1 METALNAVSH
11 LTFAALAVG
20 YPGTGTLPGTVAGA
34 VLLAATLLFA
44 WHLHVRDSTPRP
56 GVVLCVV
63 AAASLSVRLLG
74 GAFTPAIAVYPLLF
88 LWMRMPTIEGPLY
101 HAGILVSVTELLG
114 HLSPGWGTPFSLL
127 NLLPGA
133 LAAFTAPFLSMFG
146 ADLLLER
153 HARPGVQRQN
163 ARKESQP
170 GSGSFPEDVA
180 RSMLPIL
187 HRATGANGVF
197 LVVRDGSGALRL
209 SDFLASSGSVPES
222 FIPAP
227 SDPFISA
234 ALRSPGLVTM
244 DSTVDHRLPWYMED
258 PGTASVVM
266 IPLARNG
273 VVGGVYVC
281 DFFSRPAPAEAGEVL
296 LDAAGVLSAAWGEH
310 VGPAGGMLTDI
321 CMELGTAG
329 GLKAAVHSMVVN
341 LARHI
346 HLATVTVAVLTEDC
360 SELQVYE
367 TLGSMS
373 SGRRGRL
380 FPADKGVAGWAVS
393 KRRVV
398 HRRAVGRGDSS
409 IRPFIPD
416 DDPQQQIGSCC
427 AVPLYSERAVF
438 GVLVVESP
446 AENGVTPEHSKQIE
460 AVGAVFGVFSARM
473 AALERV
479 ESLSDRDRLTGL
491 PCYSAFQEELLGL
504 VDDVRKGLSVA
515 VLAVD
520 ICGFRELNGEYG
532 PRTCDT
538 LLGEAAKR
546 IADTLGGAYG
556 MTRFSPGRFLVS
568 IPGADRAAAQAYAVR
583 IMEAFSVTPFS
594 AGERELAM
602 SVAVGGAVSRVDRMI
617 PRLPGFAE
625 EALGAVLNKGTG
637 PAVLSV
643 DQFGKTQC

>member
-1 METALNAVSH
+1 METALNVVSH
-11 LTFAALAVG
+11 LTFAILAVG
-20 YPGTGTLPGTVAGA
+20 YPGTGTLPGTAAGA
-34 VLLAATLLFA
+34 VLLVATLFFA
-44 WHLHVRDSTPRP
+44 WHLHVRDSTPRS
-56 GVVLCVV
+56 GVVLCVA

-74 GAFTPAIAVYPLLF
+74 GAFTPAVAVYPLLF

-114 HLSPGWGTPFSLL
+114 HLSPGWGTPYALL
-127 NLLPGA
+127 NLLPGG
-133 LAAFTAPFLSMFG
+133 LAAFAAPFLSMFG
-146 ADLLLER
+146 ADLLLEH
-153 HARPGVQRQN
+153 HARPGVPRQS

-170 GSGSFPEDVA
+170 GSFPEDVA

-197 LVVRDGSGALRL
+197 LVVRDVAGALRL

-222 FIPAP
+222 FLPAP
-227 SDPFISA
+227 SDPFMSA
-234 ALRSPGLVTM
+234 ALRSEGLVTM
-244 DSTVDHRLPWYMED
+244 DATVDRRLPWYMED

-266 IPLARNG
+266 IPLSRNG
-273 VVGGVYVC
+273 ALGGVYVC

-296 LDAAGVLSAAWGEH
+296 LDAAGVLSAAWGDTA
-310 VGPAGGMLTDI
+310 GPAGGMLADI
-321 CMELGTAG
+321 CIELGSAS

-341 LARHI
+341 LARQI
-346 HLATVTVAVLTEDC
+346 HRATVTVAVLTEDGR
-360 SELQVYE
+360 ELQVYE

-380 FPADKGVAGWAVS
+380 FPSDKGVAGWAVS

-398 HRRAVGRGDSS
+398 LRRAVGRGDSS
-409 IRPFIPD
+409 IRPFISD

-446 AENGVTPEHSKQIE
+446 ADNGVTPEHSKQLE
-460 AVGAVFGVFSARM
+460 AVGAVFGVFSARI
-473 AALERV
+473 AAIEHV

-491 PCYSAFQEELLGL
+491 PCYAAFQEELMGL

-520 ICGFRELNGEYG
+520 ICGFRGLNGEYG
-532 PRTCDT
+532 PRICDT

-546 IADTLGGAYG
+546 MADTLGGTFR
-556 MTRFSPGRFLVS
+556 MTRFAPGRFFVC

-583 IMEAFSVTPFS
+583 IMEAFSVTPFA

-617 PRLPGFAE
+617 PRLSGFAL
-625 EALGAVLNKGTG
+625 EALGAVLNKGAG